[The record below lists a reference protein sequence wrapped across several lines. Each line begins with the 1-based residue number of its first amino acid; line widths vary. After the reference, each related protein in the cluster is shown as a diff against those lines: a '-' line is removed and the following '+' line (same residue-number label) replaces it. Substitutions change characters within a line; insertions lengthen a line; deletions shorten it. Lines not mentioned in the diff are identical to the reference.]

1 MPAHH
6 RTLMARF
13 TQGHDGVVIALFD
26 VVGVRGAGLA
36 TDGARLLLDQVHPV
50 PLDRGQLTV
59 HITARSMTRL
69 DASVERQQSI
79 LACAET
85 KPHRRVSSASTAACR
100 PFRTST

>member
-1 MPAHH
+1 
-6 RTLMARF
+6 MARF
-13 TQGHDGVVIALFD
+13 TQGHDREMVALFD

-50 PLDRGQLTV
+50 PLDRGKFAV

-100 PFRTST
+100 PCKTCT